1 MKVRVKLVSLFLG
14 LCLACGL
21 ASCGSLPELSGF
33 RILQVDDRQVES
45 LLRRHE
51 QATYTL
57 VFENGSRNC
66 IQRWGS
72 VFKQLPADVNL
83 FAYNRPGYCKS
94 SSAET
99 ARTSD
104 NIVNELRHT
113 LRQQGLN
120 PPYILIGHSMG
131 GLYMQHFARQYP
143 DEVKGL
149 VLVDAIYPGILK
161 NPDEFP
167 WYAKL
172 GMTTFISSDMKEE
185 IYMANASGLVID
197 SLPGI
202 DHMPI
207 VRLFNYPKS
216 KIEDGTAKS
225 VDMGMVNSDE
235 KLIEKIKA
243 MYPRAKTLVVDS
255 SHQMQE
261 TSPELVVQAILDVMQ
276 AKGPLQ

>member
-1 MKVRVKLVSLFLG
+1 MKVQVKLVSLLLG
-14 LCLACGL
+14 LGLVWGL
-21 ASCGSLPELSGF
+21 ASCKSLPDLSGS

-51 QATYTL
+51 QAAYTL

-66 IQRWGS
+66 IQRWGP
-72 VFKQLPADVNL
+72 VFKQLPAEVNL

-149 VLVDAIYPGILK
+149 VLVDAVYPGILK
-161 NPDEFP
+161 NPEEFP

-172 GMTTFISSDMKEE
+172 GMTTFISSDMKQE

-197 SLPGI
+197 SLPAI

-207 VRLFNYPKS
+207 VRLFNYPKRA
-216 KIEDGTAKS
+216 IEDGTAVS
-225 VDMGMVNSDE
+225 VDMGMVNKDE

-243 MYPRAKTLVVDS
+243 LYPRAKTLVVDS

-276 AKGPLQ
+276 AKEPLQ

>member
-1 MKVRVKLVSLFLG
+1 MKIVKVLWGLGLVCSLVS
-14 LCLACGL
+14 CK
-21 ASCGSLPELSGF
+21 SLPDLPGT
-33 RILQVDDRQVES
+33 QVLRVDNQQIES
-45 LLRRHE
+45 IVRKHDKS
-51 QATYTL
+51 AYTL

-66 IQRWGS
+66 IQRWATLLQ
-72 VFKQLPADVNL
+72 QLPDNL
-83 FAYNRPGYCKS
+83 NVYAYNRPGYCNS
-94 SSAET
+94 SSAT
-99 ARTSD
+99 TDRTSA
-104 NIVNELRHT
+104 NVVNELRQS